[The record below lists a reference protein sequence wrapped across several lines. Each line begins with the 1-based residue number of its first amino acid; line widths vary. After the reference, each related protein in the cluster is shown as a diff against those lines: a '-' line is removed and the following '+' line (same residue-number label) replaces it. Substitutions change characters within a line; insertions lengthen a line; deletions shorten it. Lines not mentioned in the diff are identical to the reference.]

1 MTKKKEKGI
10 TLIALVVTIVVLL
23 ILAGISISMLTG
35 ENGVITQAN
44 KSSVK
49 NDNGTVA
56 EALKLKISQY
66 LMDNQID
73 EQSTL
78 QRLKDDNIINEAQE
92 INIKELLGE
101 KLKTGNG
108 ANNKD
113 VYVIEKNETGE
124 YELFYYDKKQ
134 NSTNIGYL
142 FKENVKQAADSKYFD
157 ITEDGVISI
166 KNKDE
171 YSYYVQGVG
180 NIAVSYWHLEELV
193 IPSEVDG
200 IKVTGIENYFM
211 AGNQYIKEVYLP
223 DSIEWIGKEA
233 FSECSSLT
241 NITIPDSVTSIGYE
255 TFYRCSSLTNITI
268 PDSVTWIEDRTFE
281 HCSSLTSITIGD
293 SVTSIGDYAFYCC
306 SSLTSIVVSEGNNVY
321 DSRNNCNAIIET
333 STNTLI
339 LGCNTTVIPDGV
351 TSIGYEAFCVCS
363 SLTSITIP
371 DSVMS
376 IEERAFSGCSSLTS
390 ITIPDSV
397 TSIGDYAFSGCS
409 SLTSITIPDSVMSI
423 EKRAFYY
430 CSSLTSITIGDGVT
444 SIGYETF
451 YGCSSLTSI
460 VVSEGNNVYDS
471 RNNCNAIIKTSTN
484 GLILGCNT
492 TVIPD
497 GVISI
502 GYEAFYKCSSL
513 TSITI
518 PDSVTW
524 IGDEAFYGCSSLTSI
539 TIPDSVTWIS
549 IDAFNGCSSL
559 TTVNYKGTEEQ
570 WNKISISSGNSSLTN
585 ATINYN
591 YTGE

>member
-1 MTKKKEKGI
+1 MIKKKEKGI

-157 ITEDGVISI
+157 ITEDGEISI
-166 KNKDE
+166 KRE
-171 YSYYVQGVG
+171 YGYYWTGDWD
-180 NIAVSYWHLEELV
+180 NWTLEELV

-200 IKVTGIENYFM
+200 IT
-211 AGNQYIKEVYLP
+211 
-223 DSIEWIGKEA
+223 
-233 FSECSSLT
+233 
-241 NITIPDSVTSIGYE
+241 VTSIADGFMGGNEKIKKVYL
-255 TFYRCSSLTNITI
+255 S
-268 PDSVTWIEDRTFE
+268 DSIIR
-281 HCSSLTSITIGD
+281 IGD
-293 SVTSIGDYAFYCC
+293 SAFLKC
-306 SSLTSIVVSEGNNVY
+306 
-321 DSRNNCNAIIET
+321 RN
-333 STNTLI
+333 
-339 LGCNTTVIPDGV
+339 
-351 TSIGYEAFCVCS
+351 
-363 SLTSITIP
+363 LTSITIP
-371 DSVMS
+371 N
-376 IEERAFSGCSSLTS
+376 
-390 ITIPDSV
+390 SV
-397 TSIGDYAFSGCS
+397 TSIRS
-409 SLTSITIPDSVMSI
+409 
-423 EKRAFYY
+423 RAFE
-430 CSSLTSITIGDGVT
+430 D
-444 SIGYETF
+444 
-451 YGCSSLTSI
+451 
-460 VVSEGNNVYDS
+460 
-471 RNNCNAIIKTSTN
+471 
-484 GLILGCNT
+484 
-492 TVIPD
+492 
-497 GVISI
+497 
-502 GYEAFYKCSSL
+502 
-513 TSITI
+513 
-518 PDSVTW
+518 
-524 IGDEAFYGCSSLTSI
+524 
-539 TIPDSVTWIS
+539 
-549 IDAFNGCSSL
+549 CSSL

-570 WNKISISSGNSSLTN
+570 WNKISIIIWGIEYLTN
-585 ATINYN
+585 ATKNYN